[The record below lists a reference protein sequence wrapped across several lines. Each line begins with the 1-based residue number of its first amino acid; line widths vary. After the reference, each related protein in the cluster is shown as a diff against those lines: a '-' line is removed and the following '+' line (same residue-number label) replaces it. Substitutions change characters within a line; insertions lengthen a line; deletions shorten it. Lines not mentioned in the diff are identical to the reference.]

1 MVSEIQKSQK
11 VREKSG
17 NFKIMVLLK
26 SKWINIYKTMAM
38 AVFR

>member
-17 NFKIMVLLK
+17 NFKNYGIVK
-26 SKWINIYKTMAM
+26 KVNG
-38 AVFR
+38 